1 MQDLQIF
8 KNTCNR
14 YKCCYCSMSV
24 EARMDQLIKDYA
36 VLVVSKS
43 YCPFCH
49 MAKNVLAKYD
59 IQPDKMKII
68 EIDGDPDGADIQ
80 DYLQQITGG
89 RTVRLQ
95 LDIQ

>member
-1 MQDLQIF
+1 
-8 KNTCNR
+8 
-14 YKCCYCSMSV
+14 
-24 EARMDQLIKDYA
+24 MDQLIKDYA